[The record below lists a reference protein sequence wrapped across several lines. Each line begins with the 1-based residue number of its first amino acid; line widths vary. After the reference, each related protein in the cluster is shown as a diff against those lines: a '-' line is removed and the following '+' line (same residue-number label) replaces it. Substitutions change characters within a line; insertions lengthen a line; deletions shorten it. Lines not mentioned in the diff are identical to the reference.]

1 MLKQKSGDHFLTSTS
16 PENGELLFFGEV
28 FDITVAEH
36 MYQKSCVFGF
46 FVFCVLCF
54 LTHPSGGVVGWLV
67 GKLSNSFQTK
77 TLNSQ
82 DKTKLGSGTNTD
94 EIAEKIYI
102 KKRKKFR

>member
-1 MLKQKSGDHFLTSTS
+1 MVSYFFSERSSILQSQNICTKRVVFL
-16 PENGELLFFGEV
+16 F
-28 FDITVAEH
+28 
-36 MYQKSCVFGF
+36 
-46 FVFCVLCF
+46 FCVLCF

-102 KKRKKFR
+102 KKRKKFG